1 MHEIEKQRLQ
11 DIADFVGLSQGRS
24 LAYLIE
30 RYYRTHEKQ
39 IVAFRAVM
47 AQAQEHAATA
57 RLEMDQEVAAM
68 HDHAD
73 KADAE
78 MVEQYGSEEAVRDCF
93 A

>member
-1 MHEIEKQRLQ
+1 MKQVNFRMHEIEKQRLQ

-47 AQAQEHAATA
+47 AQAQERCLVDPGASYSTDGG
-57 RLEMDQEVAAM
+57 E
-68 HDHAD
+68 
-73 KADAE
+73 
-78 MVEQYGSEEAVRDCF
+78 
-93 A
+93 